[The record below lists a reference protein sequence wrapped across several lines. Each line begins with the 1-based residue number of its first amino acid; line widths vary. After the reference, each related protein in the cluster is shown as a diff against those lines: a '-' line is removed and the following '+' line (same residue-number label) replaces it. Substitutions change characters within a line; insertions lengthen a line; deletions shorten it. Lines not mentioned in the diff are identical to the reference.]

1 MICTPGVQVSDLH
14 PWVQVSDLHPGV
26 QVKFSLILFLIF
38 IIKMQAYD
46 DKLASFIGLSN
57 FPEKASEPA
66 PAFSFTFFDIDKN
79 SKYFVKSKSSS

>member
-1 MICTPGVQVSDLH
+1 
-14 PWVQVSDLHPGV
+14 
-26 QVKFSLILFLIF
+26 
-38 IIKMQAYD
+38 MQAYD

-79 SKYFVKSKSSS
+79 SKYFVKSKSSSWDNI